1 VTTIQDGCT
10 ATARAAERRPVR
22 RAAALLAVGL
32 GLGLLSP
39 APPAGA
45 ATANAWSS
53 PSGGNGNSMLNA
65 GEATI
70 TPGNAGRVA
79 RAWTATGAN
88 ADGGQRPTVVG
99 DVVYYLHRYHSS
111 TDPSTLVA
119 ASARTGTTLWQVTLS
134 RPNDLFFFDGV
145 TVTGNLALVSYQQPR
160 AAGAGLMAVDL
171 TRRTVA
177 WTSAVAPNSAQSYA
191 WSGHRVYADAS
202 RAYVYLSDHTL
213 AAYRLTDGRV
223 QWTVR
228 LDDRQGVGI
237 ALGAGVLYVGYD
249 GGRIPGITA
258 LDAATG
264 RRLWTGPGQGTPVVA
279 GNRVL
284 SSTGVSVVA
293 LDARGCGAPT
303 CPALWTKSFRSATD
317 VTLGAADGTSVH
329 VTYRKPAPANPY
341 GDRFAGVLARLSV
354 TNGAQQ
360 WTTTLGGY
368 VTAAVRGGDVVWVIN
383 EYRTQ
388 AGVLGY
394 RILGFT
400 ATGTSTSALASLPAQ
415 QRGFPQTLTVGGGT
429 VLNKT
434 NVPQQLIGYRV
445 PGT

>member
-1 VTTIQDGCT
+1 VTAVVDGSST
-10 ATARAAERRPVR
+10 TTRAVRRKPVR
-22 RAAALLAVGL
+22 RSAALLALAL
-32 GLGLLSP
+32 GLGLVLP
-39 APPAGA
+39 ALPAVA
-45 ATANAWSS
+45 APANAWSS
-53 PSGGNGNSMLNA
+53 PSGGSGNALHNA

-79 RAWTATGAN
+79 RAWTVTAAN
-88 ADGGQRPTVVG
+88 ASGGQRPTVVG

-119 ASARTGTTLWQVTLS
+119 ASTRTGARLWQVTLS
-134 RPNDLFFFDGV
+134 RPNDLFFLDGV
-145 TVTGNLALVSYQQPR
+145 TVSGKLALVSYQQPR
-160 AAGAGLMAVDL
+160 GAGAGLIAVDTT
-171 TRRTVA
+171 TRRIA
-177 WTSAVAPNSAQSYA
+177 WTSAVAANSAQSYA
-191 WSGHRVYADAS
+191 WSTHQVYADAT

-213 AAYRLTDGRV
+213 SAYRLTDGKL

-237 ALGAGVLYVGYD
+237 ALGSGVLYVGYG

-258 LDAATG
+258 FDAATG

-279 GNRVL
+279 GDRVL
-284 SSTGVSVVA
+284 SSTGASLVA
-293 LDARGCGAPT
+293 LKAGGCGAST
-303 CPALWTKSFRSATD
+303 CPALWTRSFPSGTD
-317 VTLGAADGTSVH
+317 LTVGAADGTSVH

-341 GDRFAGVLARLSV
+341 GDRYAGVIARLSV
-354 TNGAQQ
+354 ASGAQQ
-360 WTTTLGGY
+360 WSTTLGDY
-368 VTAAVRGGDVVWVIN
+368 STPAVRGGNVVWVIN

-388 AGVLGY
+388 AGVLSS

-400 ATGTSTSALASLPAQ
+400 ATGTSTSALVSLPAQ

-429 VLNKT
+429 LLNET